1 MWGVLAA
8 DMCVWGGYLQLICVW
23 GGGVLA
29 ADVGG
34 YLQLMGYLQ
43 LGGTCR

>member
-8 DMCVWGGYLQLICVW
+8 DNCVGG
-23 GGGVLA
+23 
-29 ADVGG
+29 GG

-43 LGGTCR
+43 LGGGYMQMMGVLAAD